1 MKINVGEEKCPYCGK
16 LIIKGL
22 VIGLAFDKK
31 GGLSIGGEL
40 DEYNYEKDRYNKE
53 KKIKKGRK

>member
-31 GGLSIGGEL
+31 GGLSIGGGL

-53 KKIKKGRK
+53 KKI